1 MGMTAVT
8 YTVVTHT
15 EWQRVTLELA
25 AGSMHVVGH
34 SLGMSLKIFCIHI
47 NTMRNFI
54 RVIR

>member
-15 EWQRVTLELA
+15 EWQRVTLELT